1 MKTKCQIVHSHEKNL
16 LITFHLKGFQY
27 LPICRLPGSS
37 TLSAK
42 AFNSTTSVQLPND
55 THRSWSSLARFDKGS
70 YLYNY
75 HTNLTIVNLHH
86 LVFSGFDFVRFNKST
101 KMC

>member
-1 MKTKCQIVHSHEKNL
+1 MKTKCQIVPSHEK
-16 LITFHLKGFQY
+16 TFSSRFILKAFNIY
-27 LPICRLPGSS
+27 LFVVYLSS

-55 THRSWSSLARFDKGS
+55 TPRSWSSLARFDKGS
-70 YLYNY
+70 YLYNC
-75 HTNLTIVNLHH
+75 HTNLTIDNLHH